1 MSDTM
6 KVQPLDLLFR
16 WILKEY
22 EENESIFGIHRS
34 LFFRPW
40 DAAPYGR
47 EDCFGHFLATPIGPA
62 AGPHTQLSQNI
73 VCSWLSGG
81 RFIELKTVQVMDEL
95 EIPRPCI
102 DMEDEGYNVE
112 WSQELKLDESADE
125 YVNAWVLI
133 HVLRRLLGHE
143 GETRFGTIFNMS
155 VGYDLEGIRGPAMT
169 RFMDRLAD
177 ASEAI
182 EAKRVLLKREFPRYA
197 DIEIPSRITNN
208 VTLSTMHGCPPGEIE
223 KIARY
228 LLEERGLHTA
238 VKMNPTL
245 LGRAKVDE
253 ILHDRLG
260 YHEIHVPAATFEHDL
275 EYDRAVELIRSLRT
289 TASAKGLEFGVKLS
303 NTLPAA
309 NHRDELAGEE
319 MYMSGRA
326 LYPLTVHL
334 FRRLSAEFE
343 GALPVSFSGGADAL
357 NVTELLASGA
367 RSVTTVSDILKP
379 GGYSRLLHYLE
390 KLEEEMR
397 DRRAGSLEE
406 LAADSRVELEAAAA
420 RSLEDDRYSK
430 KYHPWPLPKVPS
442 GLELF
447 DCVEAP
453 CMDRCAVRQD
463 VPGYARMIARGE
475 TDRALEIILARNPLP
490 GATGYACD
498 HLCQTRCVRSDYD
511 EPVAIRALKRFAF
524 EEGSVD
530 VPAAVKTG
538 RRVAVIGAGP
548 SGLAAASFLA
558 LNGVGV
564 VVFEAKEI
572 AGGML
577 NVAPAFRLPRVVI
590 ERDIERIASMGVEI
604 RLSSP
609 VTKRPEDL
617 LGDGKF
623 DAVYVACGYQRDT
636 RLAIDGIDGEGGGI
650 VAALD
655 LLEQVMCGGR
665 PDLGSRVLVIGG
677 GNTAMDAARAAARLV
692 RRPVTV
698 VYRRTES
705 EMPAI
710 DEEIHDCLAEGN
722 ELVTLAS
729 PVRVVREK
737 GRVVALECVRNELG
751 EPDED
756 GRRRPV
762 AVAGSEF
769 RIEADTVIVAIGQT
783 PDLAFLDG
791 SSVTLS
797 EGGAVVVDRETGLAG
812 TDRIYA
818 GGDVVRGPATI
829 IKACAD
835 GRRAA
840 EAICVKLG
848 VSFEQFG
855 EEPPPLSEREF
866 LAAKRARTRKEPQ
879 WKGETFPFTHADG
892 FGLVEKTLT
901 PESARAEAA
910 RCVQCTHFC
919 DKCVEVCPNRSNFP
933 FFVRKVKTDLPL
945 LACGAGGLKVVGQEM
960 FVVDQERQIIHLDD
974 TCNECGD
981 CATFCVHHGRPYREK
996 PRLFLKEEDF
1006 LLEKENA
1013 FFIEASVIR
1022 RREGGEES
1030 RLTLGDGELL
1040 YEDDRGRVRLAP
1052 DFSVLH
1058 SELLRSFEGTLSLR
1072 RAAEMALILEGVI
1085 ASTPYLLR

>member
-1 MSDTM
+1 
-6 KVQPLDLLFR
+6 
-16 WILKEY
+16 
-22 EENESIFGIHRS
+22 
-34 LFFRPW
+34 
-40 DAAPYGR
+40 
-47 EDCFGHFLATPIGPA
+47 
-62 AGPHTQLSQNI
+62 
-73 VCSWLSGG
+73 
-81 RFIELKTVQVMDEL
+81 MDEL

-125 YVNAWVLI
+125 YINAWVLI
-133 HVLRRLLGHE
+133 HVLRRLLGYE
-143 GETRFGTIFNMS
+143 EETRFGTVFNMS

-177 ASEAI
+177 ASEEI
-182 EAKRVLLKREFPRYA
+182 EAKRALLKREFPRFA
-197 DIEIPSRITNN
+197 DIEIPARITNN
-208 VTLSTMHGCPPGEIE
+208 VTLSTMHGCPPDEIE
-223 KIARY
+223 KIARC

-260 YHEIHVPAATFEHDL
+260 YHEIRIPGATFDHDL
-275 EYDRAVELIRSLRT
+275 EYGRAIELIRSLRK
-289 TASAKGLEFGVKLS
+289 TAAAKGLEFGVKLS
-303 NTLPAA
+303 NTLPTV

-326 LYPLTVHL
+326 LYPLAVHL

-379 GGYSRLLHYLE
+379 GGYSRLLYYLE
-390 KLEEEMR
+390 RLEEEMR
-397 DRRAGSLEE
+397 DRRAESLDE
-406 LAADSRVELEAAAA
+406 LAADSRAALEAAAA
-420 RSLEDDRYSK
+420 RSLEDDRYRK

-447 DCVEAP
+447 DCIEAP
-453 CMDRCAVRQD
+453 CMDRCAVTQD

-490 GATGYACD
+490 GVTGYACD

-524 EEGSVD
+524 EEGSVG
-530 VPAAVKTG
+530 VPAAGKTG

-577 NVAPAFRLPRVVI
+577 NVAPAFRLPREVI
-590 ERDIERIASMGVEI
+590 ERDIDRIVSMGVEI

-609 VTKRPEDL
+609 VSKRPEDL
-617 LGDGKF
+617 LGDGF
-623 DAVYVACGYQRDT
+623 DAVYVACGFQKDT
-636 RLAIDGIDGEGGGI
+636 RLAIDGIDGEGGGGDGV

-655 LLEQVMCGGR
+655 LLEQVMRGGR
-665 PDLGSRVLVIGG
+665 PDLGSKVLVIGG

-698 VYRRTES
+698 VYRRTEA
-705 EMPAI
+705 EVPAI
-710 DEEIHDCLAEGN
+710 EEEIHDCLAEGN

-729 PVRVVREK
+729 PVRVVRERK
-737 GRVVALECVRNELG
+737 RVVAIECVRNELG
-751 EPDED
+751 EPDEG

-762 AVAGSEF
+762 AIEGSEF

-791 SSVTLS
+791 SSVSLK
-797 EGGAVVVDRETGLAG
+797 EGRAIDVDGETGLAG

-840 EAICVKLG
+840 EAICAKLG
-848 VSFEQFG
+848 VPFEQFG
-855 EEPPPLSEREF
+855 KEPPPLSEQEF
-866 LAAKRARTRKEPQ
+866 LAAKRARTRKEPR
-879 WKGETFPFTHADG
+879 WKGETFPFSRDDG
-892 FGLVEKTLT
+892 FRLVEKTLT
-901 PESARAEAA
+901 PEAARAEAA
-910 RCVQCTHFC
+910 RCVQCIHFC
-919 DKCVEVCPNRSNFP
+919 DKCVEVCPNRSNFS
-933 FFVRKVKTDLPL
+933 FFVRKVKTDLPR
-945 LACGAGGLKVVGQEM
+945 LACDAGGLKVVGRET

-1013 FFIEASVIR
+1013 FLIEGRTIR

-1030 RLTLGDGELL
+1030 RLTLESGDLL
-1040 YEDDRGRVRLAP
+1040 YEDDLVRVRLAP
-1052 DFSVLH
+1052 DFSIRR
-1058 SELLRSFEGTLSLR
+1058 SELLRSFEGSLSLR

-1085 ASTPYLLR
+1085 ASAPYLIQ